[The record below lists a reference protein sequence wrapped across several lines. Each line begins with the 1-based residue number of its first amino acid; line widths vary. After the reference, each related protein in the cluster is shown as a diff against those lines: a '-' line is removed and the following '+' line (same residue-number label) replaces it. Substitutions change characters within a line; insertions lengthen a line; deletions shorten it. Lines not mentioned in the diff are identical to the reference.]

1 VKFIITTSRKPPNKV
16 RSFAKDIA
24 FIFATK
30 PLTRGKFSLK
40 DLIKKLNNNDKLLI
54 IDCIKGN
61 PSRIRVIDKKGK
73 ASQILLKRIK
83 LIREMKEKPKFK
95 NNVPVVLNVNEFSEK
110 FSKILDLK
118 LVKSIE
124 EAEPNCYVIKF
135 VNEQNL
141 FSLYLVD
148 PENKKTFG
156 KFFTIRKII
165 MK

>member
-40 DLIKKLNNNDKLLI
+40 DLIKKLNNDDRLLI
-54 IDCIKGN
+54 IDCKKGN

-73 ASQILLKRIK
+73 VFQILLMGVK
-83 LIREMKEKPKFK
+83 LIREMKEKPVFK
-95 NNVPVVLNVNEFSEK
+95 NNIPMILNENEFSERI
-110 FSKILDLK
+110 SKILGLK
-118 LVKSIE
+118 LLKSIE
-124 EAEPNCYVIKF
+124 DANSDCYVIKF

-141 FSLYLVD
+141 FSLYIID
-148 PENKKTFG
+148 PENKKMFG
-156 KFFTIRKII
+156 KFFNIRKII
-165 MK
+165 E